1 MNMKH
6 KRRLQ
11 AGFTL
16 VELVVTMAILGI
28 LVSIAIPAYT
38 SYVQKGNRP
47 SAKTAL
53 LELASRQE
61 SYYALNNAYASQAT
75 TLGYSVS
82 SIPVP
87 SSSQNYYTVTVAS
100 VSSGTVPGYTLQAT
114 PVTGSVQASDA
125 CAIYQ
130 LDHLGNKSNV
140 TSAGAAVSTSN
151 CW

>member
-1 MNMKH
+1 MKM
-6 KRRLQ
+6 KRSNTWVN
-11 AGFTL
+11 GFTL
-16 VELVVTMAILGI
+16 IELVITMAILGI

-47 SAKTAL
+47 AAKTAL
-53 LELASRQE
+53 LELASREE
-61 SYYALNNAYASQAT
+61 SYYALNNAYASQPT
-75 TLGYSVS
+75 TLGYTSNSISV
-82 SIPVP
+82 PG
-87 SSSQNYYTVTVAS
+87 SSQNYYTVTVAS

-140 TSAGAAVSTSN
+140 TSAGAAVSTGN